1 MLEVKK
7 FKGNCQ
13 EILALADVYMRSYN
27 ELSRGY
33 KSEAEMALY
42 TKGSFIRKLKKWS
55 NQQKDGNEPFIFVL
69 YNNDAPIGFIRFNEM
84 PKSYREYDNNLV
96 AKEYERGELDGWQI
110 ARYRKVEYISDPHF
124 DDNTLIL
131 NQIYMAP
138 EIQKHGFGSYFIDH
152 VAKQMRLK
160 GYDQFVV
167 EYNDNNLNGKK
178 FHENVLCAK
187 KIAKTSDYDH
197 HTTEPCIS
205 QVTIGLSRFS
215 NLIEN
220 IAAKQKI
227 FNGMKTTCYV

>member
-7 FKGNCQ
+7 FSGNCQ

-27 ELSRGY
+27 ELSKGY
-33 KSEAEMALY
+33 KSKAEMALY
-42 TKGSFIRKLKKWS
+42 TKGSFIRKLKNWS
-55 NQQKDGNEPFIFVL
+55 NKQKEGNEPFIFVL
-69 YNNDAPIGFIRFNEM
+69 HNDKTPIGFIRLNPM
-84 PKSYREYDNNLV
+84 PDSYRQYDDSLTS
-96 AKEYERGELDGWQI
+96 KEYESGELDGWQI
-110 ARYRKVEYISDPHF
+110 ARFRKVHFTSRPQF

-138 EIQKHGFGSYFIDH
+138 ESQKQGFGSYFIDN
-152 VAKQMRLK
+152 VAKQMHSK

-187 KIAKTSDYDH
+187 KIAETSDYDH

-215 NLIEN
+215 TLIKN
-220 IAAKQKI
+220 IAAKQQM
-227 FNGMKTTCYV
+227 FTQMKSSCHV